1 MREWIEAETKS
12 FGRKNRA
19 GKAETL
25 TGGQG
30 RWNRA
35 APLLDDLGELDR
47 GHLVTQT
54 PPLNHR
60 SEART
65 H

>member
-1 MREWIEAETKS
+1 MREWIEAEAKS
-12 FGRKNRA
+12 FSRKNQA

-35 APLLDDLGELDR
+35 APLLDVLGELDR

-54 PPLNHR
+54 PPLSHR
-60 SEART
+60 SEACT